1 MRRQLID
8 LECTNVEGININND
22 CDSGFHSKS
31 ENDQDAKILDAVR
44 KRLRKLNETNM
55 ELKKKMQKLEMD
67 NSGEWRK

>member
-8 LECTNVEGININND
+8 LECSASVEGSITNND

-44 KRLRKLNETNM
+44 KRLRKLNETSM
-55 ELKKKMQKLEMD
+55 ELKKKIQKLEMEKT
-67 NSGEWRK
+67 GE

>member
-8 LECTNVEGININND
+8 LECTNVEGINNND

-44 KRLRKLNETNM
+44 KRLRKLNETNV

-67 NSGEWRK
+67 NSGE